1 MTFVK
6 PSNAVLVGGNPIVE
20 EGLVTEG
27 TACKARLFVKK
38 GTADHQVT
46 LAGDGEKKPLGILDR
61 EKDIPI
67 GDTFPD
73 KHPVRVMKA
82 PAIVVAILASG
93 NNVVKGAPLVCAAN
107 GKLKAAADI
116 SVSVPSGTTTVTSN
130 AAQPDLVEIGSIP
143 PYGVIVGF
151 AEESVDASAED
162 KPIMVRL
169 VI

>member
-1 MTFVK
+1 MPFVRPTNK
-6 PSNAVLVGGNPIVE
+6 ILVAGSPLVE
-20 EGLVTEG
+20 ELVTEG
-27 TACKARLFVKK
+27 TSVKPGLFVKK
-38 GTADHQVT
+38 GTADHQVG
-46 LAGDGEKKPLGILDR
+46 LAGDGEKKPLGVADYDPRYKIS
-61 EKDIPI
+61 
-67 GDTFPD
+67 DTFPD
-73 KHPVRVMKA
+73 KHPVRVLKG
-82 PAIVVAILASG
+82 PIVVVATLASG

-151 AEESVDASAED
+151 AEESVDASAKD